1 MNAKVVCIVHQKGG
15 VAKTTTA
22 CTLAHALTR
31 AGQKVL
37 LIDLDPQ
44 GQDAIFFGLE
54 PESGAANFIMTSVD
68 DARGQRNLEAWVL
81 ESGRENLAL
90 IAGNEDTATAQIY
103 LYTPR
108 PKPVSYIRGQ
118 LRPFMR
124 RFDYILFDTSPS
136 VGGVQEGAAWAADLV
151 LIPTATEF
159 AAQVALANTLDLL
172 QVLTREKGWQGQL
185 FGILPTF
192 YDTTTLASRKAK
204 KSLEES
210 FEPGLILPA
219 IHRATILRE
228 CWLTGTTIFE
238 KDPQARPAKEYQVI
252 ANMLMRLGH
261 ARA

>member
-1 MNAKVVCIVHQKGG
+1 MIAKVVCVVHQKGG

-22 CTLAHALTR
+22 CTLAHALSR
-31 AGQKVL
+31 SGQKVL
-37 LIDLDPQ
+37 LIDMDPQ

-54 PESGAANFIMTSVD
+54 PESGAANFIMTNVD
-68 DARGQRNLEAWVL
+68 DPRGERNLEQWVL
-81 ESGRENLAL
+81 PTKRDNLSL
-90 IAGNEDTATAQIY
+90 IAGNEDTATAQLY

-108 PKPVSYIRGQ
+108 PKPISYMRGQ

-151 LIPTATEF
+151 IIPTATEF

-172 QVLTREKGWQGQL
+172 QMLAREKGWQGQL

-219 IHRATILRE
+219 IHRATLLRE
-228 CWLTGTTIFE
+228 CWLTGVTIFE
-238 KDPQARPAKEYQVI
+238 KDPDSRPAKEYQVI
-252 ANMLMRLGH
+252 ANLLMRYKNG
-261 ARA
+261 RA